1 MNVDPLLKIVWQIAE
16 IEARAL
22 GSRTIEPS
30 HFLLGALKVVDLD
43 FPNQLEELN
52 LATDEWKSMCKDA
65 VKVRHYL
72 DVIPDKIGK
81 VRRRLRHRL
90 RRTANSPLSAKTK
103 IHRSRKSC
111 AAFFDA
117 HCQLQNDT
125 ITLLQLMRSMF
136 ELDFLDVVDMRWR
149 GLTQSQVQ

>member
-1 MNVDPLLKIVWQIAE
+1 MKVDPLLEIAWQFAE
-16 IEARAL
+16 AEARAL
-22 GSRTIEPS
+22 GSRIIEPS
-30 HFLLGALKVVDLD
+30 HFLLATLKVVDLD

-52 LATDEWKSMCKDA
+52 LTTDEWKAMCKGA
-65 VKVRHYL
+65 VRLRHYL
-72 DVIPDKIGK
+72 DVIPDKICQI
-81 VRRRLRHRL
+81 RRRLRHRL
-90 RRTANSPLSAKTK
+90 GRLANPPLSAKVK

-117 HCQLQNDT
+117 YCQLKDET

-136 ELDFLDVVDMRWR
+136 ELDFLDVTDMRWR